1 MAAPSTAVPLLLKNP
16 GFLFAA
22 PLLTAFPTNTV
33 VGSKF
38 TDDWAA
44 AYVSVGATMNGHNFK
59 YSSKVEPISVAEF
72 FDPIS
77 YDTTERAGSWA
88 FVAADW
94 VLTKVKL
101 ALNGGVGAITP
112 VSGTTTTTLSR
123 YDPVVPGQDVRI
135 MLGWESTDRTVRILM
150 PQTINGSE
158 INMAFDKPP
167 ANAGIACEF
176 MFEVPTS
183 GLPFSVFTA
192 GAARSA

>member
-16 GFLFAA
+16 GYLFAA
-22 PLLTAFPTNTV
+22 PLATAFPTHTV
-33 VGSKF
+33 ALSKF
-38 TDDWAA
+38 SDDWPA
-44 AYVSVGATMNGHNFK
+44 AYISCGATMNGHNFK

-88 FVAADW
+88 FTMADW
-94 VLTKVKL
+94 VLTRIKL

-112 VSGTTTTTLSR
+112 VSGTGATTLSR
-123 YDPVVPGQDVRI
+123 FDPVTPGADVRV
-135 MLGWESTDRTVRILM
+135 MLGWESTDRTVRIIM

-176 MFEVPTS
+176 MFEVPAS
-183 GLPFSVFTA
+183 GLPFSIFTA
-192 GAARSA
+192 GAGRSA